1 MAIAIFIKKAN
12 GIKIM
17 VNTTALEIVETA
29 RSYFYT
35 VAIGI
40 VILLIGFGIGILVK
54 KLLKKVLKG
63 IELNTIMG
71 KAGITIDVETI
82 LGSIVSYLIYL
93 IAIVLFLDQLELTSV
108 VLYIVVGAV
117 LMLLILTCLVGLK
130 DVLPNFVAWIIIQ
143 KRGKIKEGYRIEIKE
158 ISGRVEHIGYLE
170 TEIKTDNDDILYVP
184 NNLFIKSKMTLKNI
198 PKDIN
203 IRK

>member
-1 MAIAIFIKKAN
+1 
-12 GIKIM
+12 M
-17 VNTTALEIVETA
+17 VNTTALEVVETA

-35 VAIGI
+35 IAIGV

-54 KLLKKVLKG
+54 KLLKKVLKE

-71 KAGITIDVETI
+71 KAGITLDVETV
-82 LGSIVSYLIYL
+82 LSSIVSYLIYL
-93 IAIVLFLDQLELTSV
+93 IAIVLFLKQLKLDFI
-108 VLYIVVGAV
+108 VLYIVIGAV
-117 LMLLILTCLVGLK
+117 LLLLILTCLVSLK

-184 NNLFIKSKMTLKNI
+184 NNLFIKSKMTLKNK
-198 PKDIN
+198 P
-203 IRK
+203 